1 MPPST
6 SQFLRSFFLLTLTSL
21 FLAGCS
27 SDETADSGTGAGGIP
42 AAVDTGDVTLLLTDA
57 PTSLYDEVNVTA
69 EQVSLVDG
77 DREEPLMSRSQRFNL
92 LDLRNTF
99 RKLSRCKARVGTY
112 SGVRFRIRDVELV
125 KRDELGNIVERVIPR
140 LESNM
145 VNLNARTQF
154 AVDRLRQLV
163 VKLDLDA
170 DASLGTDPTAVD
182 PDNDNPDGVVFDPDA
197 TVDVDSV
204 PTDTTAPPQEVTPV
218 LMNQQGRA
226 LDIQADTFQL
236 CDPAVL
242 TDCVQVN
249 VSPDTVLLSNQLQP
263 ITIDAIV
270 TDPQV
275 QVLGHLDVTT
285 GAIDALHVLQT
296 GAAVS
301 TYAGMFSGAAV
312 NDAIDFEITAGT
324 SAGVPATV
332 PLASMPGIYDSAGK
346 LLGLDA
352 LADGVNAEV
361 IGILNRGLLSST
373 LTPGVIIIAPPATP

>member
-6 SQFLRSFFLLTLTSL
+6 SRFLRSFFLLTLTSF
-21 FLAGCS
+21 FLAACS
-27 SDETADSGTGAGGIP
+27 SDETAP

-77 DREEPLMSRSQRFNL
+77 EREEHLMTRSQRFNL

-112 SGVRFRIRDVELV
+112 SGVRFRIRDIELV
-125 KRDELGNIVERVIPR
+125 KRDPDNPSNETLATRVIPR

-145 VNLNARTQF
+145 INLNARTQF

-170 DASLGTDPTAVD
+170 EASLGTDPTAVD

-197 TVDVDSV
+197 TVEVDSV

-226 LDIQADTFQL
+226 LNIQADSFQL
-236 CDPAVL
+236 CDPDPAAL

-285 GAIDALHVLQT
+285 GAIDALHVLQSS
-296 GAAVS
+296 GVS
-301 TYAGMFSGAAV
+301 TYAGTFSTAAV
-312 NDAIDFEITAGT
+312 NDAIDFNITAGT
-324 SAGVPATV
+324 SAGVTATV
-332 PLASMPGIYDSAGK
+332 PLASMPGIYDSAGNV
-346 LLGLDA
+346 LGLDA
-352 LADGVNAEV
+352 LAEGVDAEV
-361 IGILNRGLLSST
+361 IGILTPVLLGMPS